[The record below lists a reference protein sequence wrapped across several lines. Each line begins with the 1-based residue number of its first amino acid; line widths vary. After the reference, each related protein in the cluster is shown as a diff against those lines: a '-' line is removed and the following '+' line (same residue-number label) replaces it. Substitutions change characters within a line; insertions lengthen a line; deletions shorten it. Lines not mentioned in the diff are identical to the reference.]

1 MKSPTTVSN
10 WGLILLLLGCTLAA
24 CAHSQTD
31 GEAGTGVMEGVLG
44 IYRGPLNHLQ
54 SVRRGDGCPMH
65 PNCSTYSQEALSR
78 FGAVKGWVMT
88 MDRLMRCG
96 RDETRLAP
104 RVVVNGK
111 LKFYDPVDN
120 NHFGRPSARR

>member
-1 MKSPTTVSN
+1 MKRSTTVTN
-10 WGLILLLLGCTLAA
+10 WGLILLLLGCSLAA
-24 CAHSQTD
+24 CAHSQSD
-31 GEAGTGVMEGVLG
+31 GEAATGVMEGVLG

-54 SVRRGDGCPMH
+54 AVRRGDGCPMH
-65 PNCSTYSQEALSR
+65 PNCSRYSQEALAR

-96 RDETRLAP
+96 RDEIRLAP
-104 RVVVNGK
+104 RVVVDGK

-120 NHFGRPSARR
+120 NHFGRSSARR